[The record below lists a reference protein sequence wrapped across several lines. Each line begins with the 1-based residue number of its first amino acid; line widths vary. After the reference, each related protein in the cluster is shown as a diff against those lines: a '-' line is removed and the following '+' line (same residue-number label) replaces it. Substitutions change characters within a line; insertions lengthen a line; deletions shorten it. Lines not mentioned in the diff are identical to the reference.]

1 MNNRLLRRWLPITKP
16 KLKSGGPLSRRRV
29 SGASDAEVLLPAVTR
44 GVPDLLLDVAQL
56 LTKHLSNLAH
66 DRAIGGR
73 CAAAA
78 HSRSRMG
85 QRRGLSVGS
94 EMPFSAPCA
103 ARSSDR
109 PRSASATT
117 PTSRLSRLGTGR
129 RRTLMFRITCAAF
142 SSHRFRSKADA
153 LRHNLSRRRGD
164 RMMRRREFI
173 PLLGGAAAGCPL
185 AASAQEPARKI
196 VKLGFLQAFRNEN
209 SVAFVQGL
217 RSAGYIEGQNAF
229 VSGDHRSKRLIDR
242 NLQPN

>member
-1 MNNRLLRRWLPITKP
+1 
-16 KLKSGGPLSRRRV
+16 
-29 SGASDAEVLLPAVTR
+29 VLLPAVTR

-56 LTKHLSNLAH
+56 LTKHLSDLAH
-66 DRAIGGR
+66 DRATGGR
-73 CAAAA
+73 CGAA
-78 HSRSRMG
+78 HSRSRIG

-153 LRHNLSRRRGD
+153 LRHDLSRRRGD

-209 SVAFVQGL
+209 TVAFVQGL
-217 RSAGYIEGQNAF
+217 RSAGYIARTLL
-229 VSGDHRSKRLIDR
+229 SGDHRSKRLIDR
-242 NLQPN
+242 NLQPNRR